1 MEIKKGTIIRI
12 VKTNE
17 KIKEA
22 NKSYKME
29 VVRVNKKTY
38 TMRGITYS
46 WGCKLMK
53 EALMKTHKDEY
64 GTITKYEVVAQNEPP
79 TLGGFISKYFLKKI
93 LKKVLT
99 QYNKCSIV

>member
-12 VKTNE
+12 VRTNE
-17 KIKEA
+17 EIKEA
-22 NKSYKME
+22 NESYEME

-53 EALMKTHKDEY
+53 EALTKTHKDEY
-64 GTITKYEVVAQNEPP
+64 GTITKYEVVA
-79 TLGGFISKYFLKKI
+79 
-93 LKKVLT
+93 
-99 QYNKCSIV
+99 